1 MKSWATVWACNLPS
15 NSRGVTLMEL
25 MIGLAIISLL
35 LAVAVPTYQRHVIKV
50 HRETA
55 KAALS
60 DVVAQIARLRVRS
73 ANANLPNVIDPQT
86 LVTHPSPRYQLQLS
100 PNPVGNAVI
109 FWLTAIPIDRVQQG
123 DGGLTLSS
131 NGRGCWHQSNDR
143 PSGYECA
150 VGDKAW

>member
-1 MKSWATVWACNLPS
+1 MKSSAAAWACNLPP
-15 NSRGVTLMEL
+15 NSRGVTLIEL
-25 MIGLAIISLL
+25 LIGLVIISLL
-35 LAVAVPTYQRHVIKV
+35 LVIAVPTYQRHVIKV

-60 DVVAQIARLRVRS
+60 DVAAQIARLRARS
-73 ANANLPNVIDPQT
+73 ANSNLPNVIDPQI
-86 LVTHPSPRYQLQLS
+86 LVSHPSPRYQLQLS

-109 FWLTAIPIDRVQQG
+109 YWLTAIPIDRVQQG

-143 PSGYECA
+143 PIGYECA
-150 VGDKAW
+150 VEEKVW